1 MTQAERLR
9 AQAQRCMSLARETVA
24 TDVARAME
32 KLAVDYLT
40 EAQALEQLEGQ
51 RPARYRTPLLGG

>member
-1 MTQAERLR
+1 
-9 AQAQRCMSLARETVA
+9 MSLARETVA

-40 EAQALEQLEGQ
+40 EAQTLEQLEGQ
-51 RPARYRTPLLGG
+51 RPARYRTPRLGG